1 MIRFFAG
8 CLFLLG
14 AGLLAW
20 LALGFAVS
28 SQLAL
33 VVTLVIALAYTVGAL
48 ELWVFQRDTQRLQQ
62 ALQAGDGEAREFEH
76 WLATLPAALRSAVA
90 RRIQGEPIALPGPLL
105 TPYLTGLLGMLGLLG
120 TFIGMMIALQ
130 GAVGAL
136 EGSTE
141 LAAIRA
147 GLTAPIKGL
156 SMAFGTSVGGVA
168 ASAVLGL
175 LSAMARRQRLAVVR
189 ELDVQGAR
197 LFPGQGPLHYRQ
209 QMLHEARTQTGQLPL
224 LLAQVE
230 SLVTRVDSATDSLHA
245 RMLEGQEGLQNKLVT
260 LHTDLFEHVDQS
272 LRESFAAS
280 GREAGESMA
289 PILRDTMQAIAAQT
303 EATQTTVRDGV
314 DNQLA
319 ALAEVREQAA
329 QSVRDTRA
337 LVASQA
343 SAVAAQ
349 DSLRLALE
357 ATVRDAGSS
366 LDTQAANATAMLQQV
381 GEQLSAHREQL
392 EQQWLA
398 ERTRFNEQQQA
409 RFEAQADSVQNA
421 LTAAMTTNAQLT
433 VDTLRPI
440 VESTMAGLDSAV
452 ATVRK
457 EASDALQRD
466 EALLQSQR
474 ELVTGLQATAGALAQ
489 DSAAYRSTL
498 DEFAQQ
504 TATALDAT
512 ALQFASTVGQEAD
525 RLAGGGGQ
533 FAAGA
538 QGLTA
543 LGDALGSAVAQFDAV
558 AQGLSTT
565 LQQLAQGM
573 EEAAG
578 RSDEQLA
585 YYVAQA
591 REVIDHS
598 ALAQQK
604 LLDQLREISRS
615 V

>member
-1 MIRFFAG
+1 
-8 CLFLLG
+8 
-14 AGLLAW
+14 
-20 LALGFAVS
+20 
-28 SQLAL
+28 
-33 VVTLVIALAYTVGAL
+33 
-48 ELWVFQRDTQRLQQ
+48 
-62 ALQAGDGEAREFEH
+62 
-76 WLATLPAALRSAVA
+76 
-90 RRIQGEPIALPGPLL
+90 
-105 TPYLTGLLGMLGLLG
+105 
-120 TFIGMMIALQ
+120 
-130 GAVGAL
+130 
-136 EGSTE
+136 
-141 LAAIRA
+141 
-147 GLTAPIKGL
+147 
-156 SMAFGTSVGGVA
+156 
-168 ASAVLGL
+168 
-175 LSAMARRQRLAVVR
+175 
-189 ELDVQGAR
+189 VQGAR

-230 SLVTRVDSATDSLHA
+230 ALVTRVDSATDSLHT
-245 RMLEGQEGLQNKLVT
+245 RMLEGQEDLQNKLVT
-260 LHTDLFEHVDQS
+260 LHTGLFEHVGQS

-303 EATQTTVRDGV
+303 EATQMTVRDGV

-329 QSVRDTRA
+329 QSVHDTRA

-357 ATVRDAGSS
+357 ATVRDAGGS

-409 RFEAQADSVQNA
+409 RLEAQAESVQSA
-421 LTAAMTTNAQLT
+421 LTAAMTTHAQLT

-452 ATVRK
+452 ATVRQ
-457 EASDALQRD
+457 EASEALQRD
-466 EALLQSQR
+466 ETLLQSQR
-474 ELVTGLQATAGALAQ
+474 ELMTGLQATAGALAQ

-498 DEFAQQ
+498 EVFAQQ

-525 RLAGGGGQ
+525 RLAEVGGQ

-558 AQGLSTT
+558 AQGLSAT

>member
-28 SQLAL
+28 SLLAL

-105 TPYLTGLLGMLGLLG
+105 TPYLTGLLVMLGLLG

-230 SLVTRVDSATDSLHA
+230 ALVTRVDSATDSLHT
-245 RMLEGQEGLQNKLVT
+245 RMLEGQEDLQNKLVT
-260 LHTDLFEHVDQS
+260 LHTGLFEHVGQS

-329 QSVRDTRA
+329 QSVHDTRA

-357 ATVRDAGSS
+357 ATVR
-366 LDTQAANATAMLQQV
+366 
-381 GEQLSAHREQL
+381 
-392 EQQWLA
+392 
-398 ERTRFNEQQQA
+398 
-409 RFEAQADSVQNA
+409 
-421 LTAAMTTNAQLT
+421 
-433 VDTLRPI
+433 
-440 VESTMAGLDSAV
+440 
-452 ATVRK
+452 
-457 EASDALQRD
+457 
-466 EALLQSQR
+466 
-474 ELVTGLQATAGALAQ
+474 
-489 DSAAYRSTL
+489 
-498 DEFAQQ
+498 
-504 TATALDAT
+504 
-512 ALQFASTVGQEAD
+512 
-525 RLAGGGGQ
+525 
-533 FAAGA
+533 
-538 QGLTA
+538 
-543 LGDALGSAVAQFDAV
+543 
-558 AQGLSTT
+558 
-565 LQQLAQGM
+565 
-573 EEAAG
+573 
-578 RSDEQLA
+578 
-585 YYVAQA
+585 
-591 REVIDHS
+591 
-598 ALAQQK
+598 
-604 LLDQLREISRS
+604 
-615 V
+615 